1 MELRC
6 LYINNFEILFVLHCL
21 YMNSFE
27 ILHFHSSW
35 FLYYNFLRFQIYVDP
50 FEEIGMAE
58 KNAEQHRRSANEK
71 EVRTFCC

>member
-21 YMNSFE
+21 CMSSFE

-71 EVRTFCC
+71 EVRTFCG